1 MNYYFINYMYHL
13 IDIYGACHAKS
24 TRLKPLLFYVPE
36 FLNVRVNENNLKNLL
51 FLKDFSQAVK
61 N

>member
-1 MNYYFINYMYHL
+1 MYHL